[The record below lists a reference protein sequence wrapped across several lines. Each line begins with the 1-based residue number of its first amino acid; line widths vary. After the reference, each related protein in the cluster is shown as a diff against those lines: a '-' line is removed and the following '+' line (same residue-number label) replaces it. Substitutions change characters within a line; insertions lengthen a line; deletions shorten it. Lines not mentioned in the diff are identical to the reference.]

1 MPVTVGVRHHC
12 CQKLIVCY
20 SAFSSTH
27 VRKQLPDYAH
37 CSSRKNRC
45 IRSPYKITSC
55 PSGCTQVC
63 KKSDGFCPLL
73 PTECLGSC
81 TPHTHTHT
89 HTHTQ
94 VPCSTASEALE
105 RHKRAARMRQQACT
119 GVNST
124 SSRSHCIFAVS
135 DTQQRFLKR
144 LFGLVLTV
152 NFGGLECVKV

>member
-1 MPVTVGVRHHC
+1 MLIAAVEKTVALGHPTRSLVVR
-12 CQKLIVCY
+12 QV
-20 SAFSSTH
+20 
-27 VRKQLPDYAH
+27 VRKYA
-37 CSSRKNRC
+37 RKVTG
-45 IRSPYKITSC
+45 SVHFY
-55 PSGCTQVC
+55 
-63 KKSDGFCPLL
+63 PLNVWDL
-73 PTECLGSC
+73 VL
-81 TPHTHTHT
+81 HTHT